1 MLSPDSVTILLI
13 DDSRTNLA
21 VYQTI
26 LRQLSGAVCV
36 PYESPENALAWA
48 SENEP
53 DLVLVD
59 FQMPGID
66 GHEFIRRFR
75 LLPGRGL
82 TPIVMITAS
91 QEKSVRHTALE
102 LGATDFLNK
111 PADPVEFIARARNL
125 LALRAGQKKLADR
138 AVHLADEVRKATA
151 ALAERERESILQLL
165 CVAEFRDK
173 DTASHI
179 IRIGQLAAVLA
190 RVVGEPAER
199 VEMISLAAPMHDIGK
214 VSTPYTILLKRGK
227 LTPEEWVIMRAHT
240 TAGYEI
246 LGKSKSEL
254 LRAGADIALTHH
266 EKFDGSGYPRGIKGR
281 EIPLWGRITALVDV
295 FDALTSERP
304 YKKAWP
310 TSEALERIKADS
322 GSHFDPDLVEAFLS
336 ALPEVTAVRV
346 RYPDERVA

>member
-1 MLSPDSVTILLI
+1 MLSPSSAQILLV

-26 LRQLSGAVCV
+26 LRQVSGAVCV
-36 PYESPENALAWA
+36 PYESPEHALAWA
-48 SENEP
+48 CENDA

-59 FQMPGID
+59 YQMPKID
-66 GHEFIRRFR
+66 GHEFIKRFR

-91 QEKSVRHTALE
+91 QDKTVRQTALE

-111 PADPVEFIARARNL
+111 PADPLEFIARARNL
-125 LALRAGQKKLADR
+125 LALREGQKKLADR
-138 AVHLADEVRKATA
+138 ALHLADEVRKATS

-179 IRIGQLAAVLA
+179 VRIGQLAGVVA
-190 RVVGEPAER
+190 RAVGEPADR
-199 VEMISLAAPMHDIGK
+199 VEMIGLAAPMHDIGK
-214 VSTPYTILLKRGK
+214 VSTPDNILLKRGK
-227 LTPEEWVIMRAHT
+227 LTPEEWVVMRRHT

-246 LGKSKSEL
+246 LAKSKSEL

-266 EKFDGSGYPRGIKGR
+266 EKFDGSGYPRGLKGG

-310 TSEALERIKADS
+310 VAEALERIKADG
-322 GSHFDPDLVEAFLS
+322 GSHFDPDLVAAFLD

-346 RYPDERVA
+346 RYPDKRVA